1 MGRYHMENDDQ
12 DNDNEII
19 KIRTNNNDSNLAQQ
33 TLVLSKWK
41 TPATDYPEKQ
51 VGSARIKHGF
61 YNYGYFNNYG
71 VRGYKYFEVT
81 KQIPVMSLEIKD
93 EKSKIWWTWMVD
105 DPPHFWSMQDYARN
119 IKSAGKV
126 LVAGLGLGLVVHELL
141 DNSDVDSITVIER
154 NKDVIDL
161 ISPLLPEAKD
171 VEFQIINKDF
181 YDFIH
186 ESEEDFDRIIVDL
199 WTSGSI
205 EETRKIL
212 DEEVRPLAIY
222 LKIKY
227 PDASIVFHG
236 FGTVYA

>member
-1 MGRYHMENDDQ
+1 MENNED
-12 DNDNEII
+12 EII
-19 KIRTNNNDSNLAQQ
+19 KI
-33 TLVLSKWK
+33 SKWH

-61 YNYGYFNNYG
+61 YNYGYFHNYG
-71 VRGYKYFEVT
+71 VRGYKFFEVT
-81 KQIPVMSLEIKD
+81 KQIPVTSLEIKD
-93 EKSKIWWTWMVD
+93 EKSKIWHTWMVD

-119 IKSAGKV
+119 SAGRV

-141 DNSDVDSITVIER
+141 NNITNSKVLSDVDSITVVER

-161 ISPLLPEAKD
+161 IYPLLPKAEGIK
-171 VEFQIINKDF
+171 FQIINKDF

-186 ESEEDFDRIIVDL
+186 EYEEDFDRIIVDL

-205 EETRKIL
+205 EETKRIL
-212 DEEVRPLAIY
+212 HEEVVPFSYY

-236 FGTVYA
+236 FKI

>member
-1 MGRYHMENDDQ
+1 MENDDKENG
-12 DNDNEII
+12 DEVI
-19 KIRTNNNDSNLAQQ
+19 KI
-33 TLVLSKWK
+33 SKWK

-51 VGSARIKHGF
+51 TGSARIKHGF

-71 VRGYKYFEVT
+71 VRGYKFFEVT
-81 KQIPVMSLEIKD
+81 KQIPVTSLEIKD
-93 EKSKIWWTWMVD
+93 DKSKVWSTWMVD
-105 DPPHFWSMQDYARN
+105 DPPHWWSMQDYARN
-119 IKSAGKV
+119 SIGNV
-126 LVAGLGLGLVVHELL
+126 LVAGLGLGLVTHELL
-141 DNSDVDSITVIER
+141 NNVTNSKMLSDVGSITVVER

-171 VEFQIINKDF
+171 VKFQIINKDF

-199 WTSGSI
+199 WTSGSMA
-205 EETRKIL
+205 ETKRIL
-212 DEEVRPLAIY
+212 HEEVVPFSYY

-236 FGTVYA
+236 FKVE

>member
-1 MGRYHMENDDQ
+1 MESNDKED
-12 DNDNEII
+12 DNEII
-19 KIRTNNNDSNLAQQ
+19 KI
-33 TLVLSKWK
+33 SKWK

-51 VGSARIKHGF
+51 IGSARIKHGF

-81 KQIPVMSLEIKD
+81 KQIPVTSLEIKD
-93 EKSKIWWTWMVD
+93 AKIWWVWMVD
-105 DPPHFWSMQDYARN
+105 DPPHWWSMQDYARN
-119 IKSAGKV
+119 SIGNV

-141 DNSDVDSITVIER
+141 DKSDVDSITVVER

-161 ISPLLPEAKD
+161 ISPLLPKAEGVK
-171 VEFQIINKDF
+171 FQIINKDF

-205 EETRKIL
+205 EETKKIL
-212 DEEVRPLAIY
+212 HEEVLPLSYY
-222 LKIKY
+222 LKLRY
-227 PDASIVFHG
+227 PEASMAFHG
-236 FGTVYA
+236 FGLSL

>member
-1 MGRYHMENDDQ
+1 MMIIMENNED
-12 DNDNEII
+12 EII
-19 KIRTNNNDSNLAQQ
+19 KI
-33 TLVLSKWK
+33 SKWH

-81 KQIPVMSLEIKD
+81 KQIPVTSLEIKD
-93 EKSKIWWTWMVD
+93 EKSKIWHTWMVD
-105 DPPHFWSMQDYARN
+105 DPPHLWSMQDYARN
-119 IKSAGKV
+119 SIGKV
-126 LVAGLGLGLVVHELL
+126 LVAGLGLGLVAHELL
-141 DNSDVDSITVIER
+141 SNIDVDSITVIER

-161 ISPLLPEAKD
+161 ISPLLPKAEGVK
-171 VEFQIINKDF
+171 FQIINKDF

-205 EETRKIL
+205 EETKRIL
-212 DEEVRPLAIY
+212 HEEVVPFSYY

-236 FGTVYA
+236 FKI

>member
-1 MGRYHMENDDQ
+1 MEDNYIEKNLENDNKED
-12 DNDNEII
+12 DNIEEVI
-19 KIRTNNNDSNLAQQ
+19 KI
-33 TLVLSKWK
+33 SKWK

-51 VGSARIKHGF
+51 TGSARIKHGF

-81 KQIPVMSLEIKD
+81 KQIPVTSLEIKD
-93 EKSKIWWTWMVD
+93 EKSKIWYTWMVD

-119 IKSAGKV
+119 SIGNV
-126 LVAGLGLGLVVHELL
+126 LVAGLGLGLVTHELL
-141 DNSDVDSITVIER
+141 RNVDIDSITVIER

-161 ISPLLPEAKD
+161 IYPLLPKAENVK
-171 VEFQIINKDF
+171 FRILNKDF

-199 WTSGSI
+199 WTSGSL
-205 EETRKIL
+205 EETKKIL
-212 DEEVRPLAIY
+212 KEDVIPLSIY
-222 LKIKY
+222 LKIRY

-236 FGTVYA
+236 FKIG